1 MVIKASNY
9 KNWCT
14 ENISPQ
20 AWTRIVL
27 KCLTIVRERGLT
39 LNQLGDADPD
49 IDLDM
54 ELLEALNE
62 ALAEIYDLT
71 VDESLLV
78 RY

>member
-1 MVIKASNY
+1 MAIKASNY

-27 KCLTIVRERGLT
+27 KCVSQVREKGLSLKEMEE
-39 LNQLGDADPD
+39 LNPDFELDPELMDA
-49 IDLDM
+49 LS
-54 ELLEALNE
+54 E
-62 ALAEIYDLT
+62 ALAELYEMS

>member
-14 ENISPQ
+14 DNISPQ

-27 KCLTIVRERGLT
+27 KCLSLVRERGLT
-39 LNQLGDADPD
+39 LGQLGDADPD

-54 ELLEALNE
+54 ELLEALND

-71 VDESLLV
+71 VDESLLI